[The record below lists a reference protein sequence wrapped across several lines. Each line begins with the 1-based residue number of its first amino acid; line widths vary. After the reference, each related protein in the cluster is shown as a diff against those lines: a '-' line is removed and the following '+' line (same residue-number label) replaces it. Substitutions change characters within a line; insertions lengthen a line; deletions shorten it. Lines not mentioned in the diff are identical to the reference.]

1 MGHSKKM
8 NTDTNELKHLFI
20 IGAPRAGT
28 TVISSTLNQNKFYN
42 ASNPNETMYFLN
54 DNLSKDFYVK
64 TYFKNRNGIKIDSS
78 PQYFLHPNLIHKN
91 IQKFYTEKESKFIIV
106 LRNPYDRLISHYNYF
121 KNLDIE
127 NKSLDEALEDEMSK
141 IYINNKIN
149 YPKKPNTVNGYIL
162 NSLYYQP
169 VKSWKKIL
177 DKNQLLIL
185 NFSDLNDDF
194 NKYMNSINDFCE
206 LDPYQYEKYFVN
218 SSNSA
223 NFIQKIFFGNNLL
236 KNVLKPLIPQRWRMK
251 IKEKIKLSNSSKNL
265 NNKKYDYKK
274 NDIPEYIIKVISKDL
289 EKLKS
294 ITNFNLE

>member
-1 MGHSKKM
+1 M
-8 NTDTNELKHLFI
+8 
-20 IGAPRAGT
+20 
-28 TVISSTLNQNKFYN
+28 
-42 ASNPNETMYFLN
+42 
-54 DNLSKDFYVK
+54 
-64 TYFKNRNGIKIDSS
+64 
-78 PQYFLHPNLIHKN
+78 
-91 IQKFYTEKESKFIIV
+91 
-106 LRNPYDRLISHYNYF
+106 
-121 KNLDIE
+121 DIE

-141 IYINNKIN
+141 IYINDKIN

-223 NFIQKIFFGNNLL
+223 NFVQKIFFGNNLL
-236 KNVLKPLIPQRWRMK
+236 KNVLKPFIPQRWRMK